1 MKGKE
6 PLFVTD
12 WDCEGLRKSNS
23 KYFCVWNEAEYKQRC
38 DAVRGIESW
47 AFVTTDGVRKLFR
60 DFTSSQLGSF
70 RLKNFV
76 MCLGN
81 VCGCA
86 FAPSL
91 YSKPVGCKTASVWNL
106 DRYIAV
112 VVSLCLAFC
121 RTEYSGAEASCLRPA
136 VLGTSWC
143 ARPADGV
150 TQAAGL
156 EVRRVG
162 LAAGSWE
169 TLFGEGLR
177 ENSCVGW
184 EEKNILVSNRG
195 F

>member
-1 MKGKE
+1 MGYA
-6 PLFVTD
+6 
-12 WDCEGLRKSNS
+12 SQNS
-23 KYFCVWNEAEYKQRC
+23 KYFRVWNEAEYKHWC

-76 MCLGN
+76 MRLGN

-121 RTEYSGAEASCLRPA
+121 RTEYFGAEASCLRPA
-136 VLGTSWC
+136 VFGTSWC
-143 ARPADGV
+143 AWPADGV
-150 TQAAGL
+150 TQAVGL

-162 LAAGSWE
+162 SAAGSWE
-169 TLFGEGLR
+169 TQFGEGLS
-177 ENSCVGW
+177 ENNCVGW
-184 EEKNILVSNRG
+184 EEKKTCVSNRG